1 MPPDELLKQ
10 SQITNSK
17 AILNSGFRNP
27 HIIFNFKST
36 ITAMAQ
42 NPQKHL
48 LTVLVEDYFHVG
60 AFENLIQQRNWSNFE
75 PRYERNTL
83 KTLDLLDSLNTKAT
97 FFVLGWIAEQNPKLI
112 REIVVRGHEV
122 ASRGFYHRS
131 LKNLTA
137 DEFREDLRRT
147 NQALENACGQK
158 IVGYRSAE
166 KLNFAKDSWIFDVLA
181 EEGFVYDASFLPN
194 RKDKKNKRFTHQ
206 IHADGKALWEFP
218 YSTRNIG
225 LGLLPIS
232 GGNYFRQIPYT
243 LMRKAVGDWTNSFA
257 EPFVMYFHVW
267 EIDPE
272 QPRINAASKFNQIR
286 HYRKLDKMEW
296 IIKEILQ
303 KYEFSNVSE
312 FLGIESELK
321 IQNEKLKIEEPLL
334 QIENRKSKIE
344 NKTVSIVIP
353 CYNEE
358 SSLPYLANTLRSVEA
373 ELNENYETNFI
384 FVDDCSKDNT
394 FKVLH
399 ELFGKKSNVKIVKHE
414 TNQGVAAGIM
424 TGLREAK
431 TDIVCSMD
439 CDCTYDPHELS
450 KMIPL
455 LTEDVDMVT
464 ASPYHKNG
472 GVRNVPN
479 WRLFLSKGA
488 SFLYARTLHTKLSTF
503 TSCFR
508 VYRRSSVINLPIG
521 EKGFLGVA
529 EMLGR
534 LDLSGGKIVEF
545 PTVLEVR
552 LFGFSKM
559 KTARTIF
566 GHLKLLSKLSKQR
579 FFGKP
584 EKIKSVLTKEKNN
597 V

>member
-1 MPPDELLKQ
+1 MAKKLK
-10 SQITNSK
+10 
-17 AILNSGFRNP
+17 
-27 HIIFNFKST
+27 
-36 ITAMAQ
+36 
-42 NPQKHL
+42 KHL
-48 LTVLVEDYFHVG
+48 LTILVEDYFHVG

-83 KTLDLLDSLNTKAT
+83 KTLDLLDELNTKAT

-112 REIVVRGHEV
+112 REIVARGHEV

-137 DEFREDLRRT
+137 EEFREDLRRT

-166 KLNFAKDSWIFDVLA
+166 KLNFEKDSWIFDILA
-181 EEGFVYDASFLPN
+181 EEGFVYDASFLPI
-194 RKDKKNKRFTHQ
+194 RKDEKNKRFSHQ
-206 IHADGKALWEFP
+206 IHADGKAVWEFP
-218 YSTRNIG
+218 YSTRNLG
-225 LGLLPIS
+225 LGLLPIA

-243 LMRKAVGDWTNSFA
+243 LMRNLVKDWTNRYE
-257 EPFVMYFHVW
+257 EPFVFYFHVW

-303 KYEFSNVSE
+303 KYEFANVSE
-312 FLGIESELK
+312 FLGIESQ
-321 IQNEKLKIEEPLL
+321 IQSPKSDVESRVEV
-334 QIENRKSKIE
+334 RKSANPRPQSAI
-344 NKTVSIVIP
+344 SIVIP

-358 SSLPYLANTLRSVEA
+358 SALPYLANTLRSVEA
-373 ELNENYETNFI
+373 ELIETGYQPTFI

-394 FKVLH
+394 YGVMQ
-399 ELFGKKSNVKIVKHE
+399 ELFGKKENVRIVKHE
-414 TNQGVAAGIM
+414 KNQGVAAGIM
-424 TGLREAK
+424 TGLREA
-431 TDIVCSMD
+431 TTEIVCSMD

-455 LTEDVDMVT
+455 LTDDVDMVT
-464 ASPYHKNG
+464 ASPYHRKG
-472 GVRNVPN
+472 TVRNVPE

-508 VYRRSSVINLPIG
+508 VYRKSSVINLPIE

-545 PTVLEVR
+545 PSVLEVR

-579 FFGKP
+579 FFGKNENIKP
-584 EKIKSVLTKEKNN
+584 LLTEAKRESVEK
-597 V
+597 

>member
-1 MPPDELLKQ
+1 
-10 SQITNSK
+10 
-17 AILNSGFRNP
+17 
-27 HIIFNFKST
+27 
-36 ITAMAQ
+36 MAQ
-42 NPQKHL
+42 SPKTHL
-48 LTVLVEDYFHVG
+48 LTILVEDYFHVG
-60 AFENLIQQRNWSNFE
+60 AFENLIQQRNWANFE

-112 REIVVRGHEV
+112 REIVSRGHEV

-131 LKNLTA
+131 LKNLTNE
-137 DEFREDLRRT
+137 EFREDLRKT

-166 KLNFAKDSWIFDVLA
+166 KLDFEKDSWIFDVLA
-181 EEGFVYDASFLPN
+181 EEGFVYDASFLPT
-194 RKDKKNKRFTHQ
+194 RKDAKNKRFSHQ
-206 IHADGKALWEFP
+206 IHANGKAIWAFP
-218 YSTRNIG
+218 YSTRNFG
-225 LGLLPIS
+225 LGLLPIA

-243 LMRKAVGDWTNSFA
+243 LMRSLVKNWTEKYE
-257 EPFVMYFHVW
+257 EPFTFYFHVW
-267 EIDPE
+267 ELDPE

-303 KYEFSNVSE
+303 KYEFTTVSE
-312 FLGIESELK
+312 FLGLEFQVSGLKSQASSTIETIK
-321 IQNEKLKIEEPLL
+321 NQ
-334 QIENRKSKIE
+334 KSKIK
-344 NKTVSIVIP
+344 NQSVSVVIP

-358 SSLPYLANTLRSVEA
+358 AALPYLANTLRSVEA
-373 ELNENYETNFI
+373 ELIESGYLPNFI

-394 FKVLH
+394 FNVLQ
-399 ELFGKKSNVKIVKHE
+399 ELFGKKENFKIVKHE
-414 TNQGVAAGIM
+414 INQGVAAGIM

-431 TDIVCSMD
+431 TEIVCSMD

-472 GVRNVPN
+472 GVRNVPE

-488 SFLYARTLHTKLSTF
+488 SFLYSRTLHTKLSTF

-508 VYRRSSVINLPIG
+508 VYRKSSVVNLPIE

-534 LDLSGGKIVEF
+534 LDLSGGKITEY

-559 KTARTIF
+559 KTVRTIF

-579 FFGKP
+579 FFGKSKTIKP
-584 EKIKSVLTKEKNN
+584 ILTEEKIDISK
-597 V
+597 